1 MSEST
6 FSQRYATGDSNT
18 AGNFVFDTI
27 NGQQYAVSKTAF
39 GAEGSVTY
47 VSSSDPLPVT
57 ISGVATANN
66 QTTANGLLSTI
77 DADTGAIAT
86 SVASIDTKTPAL
98 GQALAAGSVPVVLTA
113 AQLSTLTPPAAIT
126 GFATAANQ
134 STLIGHVDGIETL
147 LTAIAAAQLP
157 DSHNVTIDNPSIA
170 VTGTFWQAT
179 QPVSNAGTFAVQATQ
194 SGDWAIVGKSMD
206 PTDASV
212 YQNGATPY
220 TGSTFAVMIPWANL
234 RDSSGNEIATATT
247 TPGGSDRGFVVRTAG
262 TVSATQS
269 GTWNITNVSGTISL
283 PTGAATAAKQPA
295 LGTAGTA
302 SADVITVQG
311 VTGMTALKVDG
322 SAVTQPVSGTFWQA
336 TQPVSLASVP
346 SHAVTNAGTFAV
358 QAAQSGTWSVRA
370 QDGSGNVL
378 TSATRGSERALSVQI
393 VDGSGTQI
401 TSFGGSGG
409 GTEYTEGD
417 TDASI
422 TGTAILWEDSGDTL
436 ATVSASTPLPVTAVN
451 AGTFAVQVDGTALT
465 KLTDIETNT
474 DSGAVVGNGAAATA
488 QRVTLANDSTGV
500 IATVSTVTTLTG
512 GGIAHDSAD
521 SGNPH
526 KIGAKATTALSGL
539 TLVANAD
546 RTDLYAGIDGVQIT
560 RPYTGL
566 EDIVSGVA
574 AITDGSST
582 SVIAAAGSGVKVYI
596 TSVII
601 ANTSATAVTVDIRDG
616 SAGTVKATFPVPA
629 NTAGVVMSLPVPL
642 AFSANTAVC
651 ADPSASASTITVT
664 LVGFKSKV

>member
-6 FSQRYATGDSNT
+6 FSQRYASGDSNT
-18 AGNFVFDTI
+18 AGAFAFDTI
-27 NGQQYAVSKTAF
+27 SAKDYAVSKLAF
-39 GAEGSVTY
+39 GAVGSVTY

-57 ISGVATANN
+57 ISGVATASN
-66 QTTANGLLSTI
+66 QTTANGLLTTI

-86 SVASIDTKTPAL
+86 SVASLDTKTPAL
-98 GQALAAGSVPVVLTA
+98 GQALAAASVPVVLTA

-126 GFATAANQ
+126 GFALESGGNLAAAA
-134 STLIGHVDGIETL
+134 TDLAAIEVL
-147 LTAIAAAQLP
+147 LTSISAAQLP
-157 DSHNVTIDNPSIA
+157 DSHNVTVDNPSIA

-179 QPVSNAGTFAVQATQ
+179 QPVSAA
-194 SGDWAIVGKSMD
+194 
-206 PTDASV
+206 
-212 YQNGATPY
+212 
-220 TGSTFAVMIPWANL
+220 
-234 RDSSGNEIATATT
+234 
-247 TPGGSDRGFVVRTAG
+247 
-262 TVSATQS
+262 
-269 GTWNITNVSGTISL
+269 SL
-283 PTGAATAAKQPA
+283 PLPSGASTAAKQPA

-311 VTGMTALKVDG
+311 VASMTPLAVSDNGSTLSIDDGGGIITVDG
-322 SAVTQPVSGTFWQA
+322 TVAFSNTTIAVTNAGTFAVQAAQSGTWTVTGTGGTFPVTDSGGSLTVDA
-336 TQPVSLASVP
+336 PVGTPVFVRLSDGSSAISTLPVSLASVP

-370 QDGSGNVL
+370 QDGSGNAL

-409 GTEYTEGD
+409 GGTEYTEGD

-422 TGTAILWEDSGDTL
+422 TGTAILWEDGADTL
-436 ATVSASTPLPVTAVN
+436 ATVSANNPLPVLAVGN
-451 AGTFAVQVDGTALT
+451 GTFAVQIDGAALST
-465 KLTDIETNT
+465 LVDIETNT
-474 DSGAVVGNGAAATA
+474 DSGAVVGNGAASTA

-539 TLVANAD
+539 TLVANSD